1 MDRESVDTLDL
12 SIAVTDQ
19 NTTTGKNT
27 STSKFEKFI
36 PCPSIGPKLFIDQ
49 LQQFSHISAVIH
61 VQVIDLDDTAPVFDL
76 DLSSFEILEFD
87 DLGAG
92 FSSTIIFLFTFQFQQ
107 KGIASCL

>member
-1 MDRESVDTLDL
+1 MGSL
-12 SIAVTDQ
+12 
-19 NTTTGKNT
+19 K
-27 STSKFEKFI
+27 
-36 PCPSIGPKLFIDQ
+36 PCYPGILFILNQ

-92 FSSTIIFLFTFQFQQ
+92 FFQCPNFLVYISVSAEGHRQVVYNFCF
-107 KGIASCL
+107 KRI